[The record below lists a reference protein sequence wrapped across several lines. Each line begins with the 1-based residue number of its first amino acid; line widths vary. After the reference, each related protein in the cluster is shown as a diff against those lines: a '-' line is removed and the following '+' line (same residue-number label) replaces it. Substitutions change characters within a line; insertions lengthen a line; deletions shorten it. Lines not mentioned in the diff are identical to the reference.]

1 MISIVR
7 SLGAVIC
14 EGLFDSIKR
23 KFVSTALGSK
33 ERQTAHNII
42 NTYKPKDHQ
51 RNIDNLDIG
60 LKKLLLLDYIIYYDE
75 KKPNEQTIQSL
86 SSGKIPIE
94 LKTS

>member
-51 RNIDNLDIG
+51 RNIDNLDIPA
-60 LKKLLLLDYIIYYDE
+60 E
-75 KKPNEQTIQSL
+75 KKALMSNYINSQIKKE
-86 SSGKIPIE
+86 
-94 LKTS
+94 